1 MALEMKTLSPT
12 SETAEVTHAETHAA
26 TPPSRRRAGA
36 EMRQAPPS
44 ATRLPGRRDHHYNPL
59 IKPKILIVDDEKDL
73 VKLIRYNLEKRF
85 RVTSVGDA
93 ETGLKKAA
101 EFKPDCII
109 LDIMLPGMDG
119 LEFLRAL
126 RRDSKTPVIL
136 LSAKRSETDRILG
149 LKLGADDYVVKPF
162 SVGELEARVEGLLRR
177 TGPAAA
183 SAASGSIVKIGGL
196 DIDFERHEVM
206 VRGKPA
212 RLAPKEFEILR
223 LLVQADGKV
232 LSRERLLQTI
242 WGYGEDVQID
252 TRTVDQHV
260 ARLRRKL
267 GPERERVATVSNF
280 GYQLKR

>member
-1 MALEMKTLSPT
+1 MCPT
-12 SETAEVTHAETHAA
+12 SEAPAA
-26 TPPSRRRAGA
+26 VAVLQKG
-36 EMRQAPPS
+36 
-44 ATRLPGRRDHHYNPL
+44 GGKKYNPL
-59 IKPKILIVDDEKDL
+59 IKPKVLVVDDEKDL

-85 RVTSVGDA
+85 RVAVVSDA

-119 LEFLRAL
+119 LEFLRSI
-126 RRDSKTPVIL
+126 RRDSKVPVIL
-136 LSAKRSETDRILG
+136 LSAKKSETDRILG

-177 TGPAAA
+177 SGPTGPDA
-183 SAASGSIVKIGGL
+183 SVSTVKFGGL
-196 DIDFERHEVM
+196 DIDFDRHEVL
-206 VRGKPA
+206 VRGKSA

-223 LLVQADGKV
+223 LLIQADGKV

>member
-1 MALEMKTLSPT
+1 MSPT
-12 SETAEVTHAETHAA
+12 SE
-26 TPPSRRRAGA
+26 
-36 EMRQAPPS
+36 AP
-44 ATRLPGRRDHHYNPL
+44 ARWTTRGQESYNSL

-73 VKLIRYNLEKRF
+73 IKLIRYNLEKRF
-85 RVTSVGDA
+85 RVMAAGDA
-93 ETGLKKAA
+93 ETGLKRAA

-109 LDIMLPGMDG
+109 LDVMLPGMDG

-126 RRDSKTPVIL
+126 RRDSKVPVIL

-177 TGPAAA
+177 ATPGSAA
-183 SAASGSIVKIGGL
+183 SAGGSTIEIGGL
-196 DIDFERHEVM
+196 SIDFERHEVL
-206 VRGKPA
+206 VRGKSA

-242 WGYGEDVQID
+242 WGYGEDLEID

-267 GPERERVATVSNF
+267 GPERVRISTVSNF

>member
-1 MALEMKTLSPT
+1 MRTLSPT
-12 SETAEVTHAETHAA
+12 SEAATSPTVETRSPRRGAGAGGAATATAGGAHAA
-26 TPPSRRRAGA
+26 HSRRWTGSD
-36 EMRQAPPS
+36 EKK
-44 ATRLPGRRDHHYNPL
+44 YNPL
-59 IKPKILIVDDEKDL
+59 IKPKVLVVDDEKDL
-73 VKLIRYNLEKRF
+73 VKLIKYNLDKRF
-85 RVTSVGDA
+85 RVQAVGDA

-162 SVGELEARVEGLLRR
+162 SVGELEARVENLLKRA
-177 TGPAAA
+177 GPAAG
-183 SAASGSIVKIGGL
+183 AASGAPTVKIAGL
-196 DIDFERHEVM
+196 EIDFDRHEVM

-242 WGYGEDVQID
+242 WGYGEDVEID